1 MMAVNTIILKG
12 GNHQIEVTLDAI
24 ASPGMAI
31 ELAADGKYD
40 PVASAQAEALKQ
52 GIQPV
57 LIEDGLQGKTVDDAY
72 ASGDK
77 AQAYQAVA
85 GDHLQV
91 LVKDG
96 ETIAVA
102 DKLVVEGGGSGLFVE
117 AAGSETAYQV
127 KALEAVSPSG
137 SNGLCK
143 VVVL

>member
-52 GIQPV
+52 GIQPI

-72 ASGDK
+72 ASGVIH
-77 AQAYQAVA
+77 AVA
-85 GDHLQV
+85 GGFALGVLAVLGPRIGNSHL
-91 LVKDG
+91 
-96 ETIAVA
+96 
-102 DKLVVEGGGSGLFVE
+102 
-117 AAGSETAYQV
+117 
-127 KALEAVSPSG
+127 LENQEILDLEILG
-137 SNGLCK
+137 
-143 VVVL
+143 